1 MKNKNE
7 TAEEE
12 YTHDRKKC
20 AAGLDGKLGGI

>member
-1 MKNKNE
+1 MKNKNK

-20 AAGLDGKLGGI
+20 AGLDGKLGGI